1 MARASRSPGC
11 IAVWRR
17 PSSPTFNAE
26 AKNEAPF
33 ELGTGVI
40 NVPFA
45 IPNIRIEN
53 PEAKAHTRIGWFRS
67 VSNIPH
73 AFAVQSSWLSWRRP
87 PAAAGR
93 DPKDQRL
100 CRHAHDGGPAD
111 RPRAHRP
118 GRLQQADGRR
128 GGARGAPILPAL
140 CNAIYAA
147 TGKRIRRLPIGD
159 QLKV

>member
-53 PEAKAHTRIGWFRS
+53 PEAKAHTRIGGSDRS
-67 VSNIPH
+67 RTFLTRSRCG
-73 AFAVQSSWLSWRRP
+73 L
-87 PAAAGR
+87 
-93 DPKDQRL
+93 
-100 CRHAHDGGPAD
+100 
-111 RPRAHRP
+111 
-118 GRLQQADGRR
+118 R
-128 GGARGAPILPAL
+128 G
-140 CNAIYAA
+140 
-147 TGKRIRRLPIGD
+147 
-159 QLKV
+159 

>member
-87 PAAAGR
+87 PPPAATRRTNDYVVTRMTEA
-93 DPKDQRL
+93 
-100 CRHAHDGGPAD
+100 
-111 RPRAHRP
+111 PRIVRVHIVP
-118 GRLQQADGRR
+118 GDYRR
-128 GGARGAPILPAL
+128 GGARGAADSACTVQRNLRGDGQANPA
-140 CNAIYAA
+140 AA
-147 TGKRIRRLPIGD
+147 DRRPAESLTHV
-159 QLKV
+159 Q